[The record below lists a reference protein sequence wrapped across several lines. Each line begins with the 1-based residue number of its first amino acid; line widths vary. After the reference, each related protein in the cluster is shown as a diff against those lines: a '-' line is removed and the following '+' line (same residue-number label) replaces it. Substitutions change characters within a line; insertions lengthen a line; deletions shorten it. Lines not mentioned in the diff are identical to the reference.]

1 MHHENIVRFYG
12 AKKEKDDVTGDV
24 ASTRLFMEACHG
36 DLGRITNTKRIL
48 SQEEL
53 KYVSR
58 NILEPLKYLH
68 TTEALTE
75 VQKKV
80 IIHR

>member
-1 MHHENIVRFYG
+1 
-12 AKKEKDDVTGDV
+12 
-24 ASTRLFMEACHG
+24 MEACHG
-36 DLGRITNTKRIL
+36 DLGRITKTNRIL

-53 KYVSR
+53 KYISQ

-68 TTEALTE
+68 TAEVLKEA
-75 VQKKV
+75 QKKV